1 MNDHIN
7 NPAWGQNL
15 RKLVAETGLSQRAF
29 AIKHG
34 FTSRTFNY
42 WCNGR
47 WPGEQTAR
55 EVAKA
60 LTVDYAQLV
69 SERPLGLNGETLE
82 TAINVVDL
90 RLREFGDIKATAR
103 SKLYSLAYQH
113 LQNYQS
119 PQALDRHVMDL
130 LALQNQLR
138 P

>member
-1 MNDHIN
+1 VNDHIN

-15 RKLVAETGLSQRAF
+15 RKMVAETGLSQRAF

-60 LTVDYAQLV
+60 LKVDYAQLV
-69 SERPLGLNGETLE
+69 SERPMGLDGATLE
-82 TAINVVDL
+82 TAIIIVDRQL
-90 RLREFGDIKATAR
+90 DDFHAVTQTGRA
-103 SKLYSLAYQH
+103 KLYSLAYQH
-113 LQNYQS
+113 LQTYQS
-119 PQALDRHVMDL
+119 PQALDKHVSDL
-130 LALQNQLR
+130 LALQAQLR